1 MTLALLKADMPT
13 ASPSREDSKGA
24 KTTPRSTSSND
35 TARPCASRSLFHGL
49 GITYDDRFLRSILKP
64 RDSSF
69 DAHRRMIFVNLR
81 ENTLAGWHKLAL
93 DGVDASEA
101 ERDELLKSEMQ
112 LRKMEFD
119 YLDRQGEASSDRT
132 VRSIKVGSPG
142 TPSHTNF

>member
-1 MTLALLKADMPT
+1 
-13 ASPSREDSKGA
+13 
-24 KTTPRSTSSND
+24 
-35 TARPCASRSLFHGL
+35 
-49 GITYDDRFLRSILKP
+49 
-64 RDSSF
+64 
-69 DAHRRMIFVNLR
+69 MIFVNLR

-101 ERDELLKSEMQ
+101 EKDESLKSEMQ

-119 YLDRQGEASSDRT
+119 YLNRQGEASSDRT